1 MQMSERKEA
10 PVSTHG
16 YSIQELGKLA
26 GVSVRTLRLYDE
38 RGLLVPKRQENG
50 YRIYSEADAARL
62 QKILLWRACGMP
74 LARIGE
80 LLERRGVDEEEALQE
95 QIALLEERER
105 GVRAARECAEHT
117 LENMQKGKK
126 MSSEE
131 RFRGLKEAAIEEN
144 ERRYG
149 GEARAR
155 YGDAAVD
162 AANEAVRSMDKDEWN
177 DLATLEGRIIVQ
189 LKAAMESGDPSGA
202 EAAELVRLHAAW
214 VQAHWGKSRTLT
226 HEMHVGLGQ
235 MYVADPRFQE
245 YYDSRAGEGAAA
257 FLVTAIEASD
267 I

>member
-1 MQMSERKEA
+1 
-10 PVSTHG
+10 
-16 YSIQELGKLA
+16 
-26 GVSVRTLRLYDE
+26 
-38 RGLLVPKRQENG
+38 
-50 YRIYSEADAARL
+50 
-62 QKILLWRACGMP
+62 
-74 LARIGE
+74 
-80 LLERRGVDEEEALQE
+80 
-95 QIALLEERER
+95 
-105 GVRAARECAEHT
+105 
-117 LENMQKGKK
+117 MQKGKK

-131 RFRGLKEAAIEEN
+131 RFHGLKEAAIEEN

-162 AANEAVRSMDKDEWN
+162 AANEAVRSMDKDEWDN
-177 DLATLEGRIIVQ
+177 LAILEERIIEQ
-189 LKAAMESGDPSGA
+189 LRAAMESGDPSGA

-245 YYDSRAGEGAAA
+245 YYDSRAGAGAAA
-257 FLVTAIEASD
+257 FLVTAIEAFD

>member
-1 MQMSERKEA
+1 MEERGRTIREF
-10 PVSTHG
+10 SM
-16 YSIQELGKLA
+16 LA

-38 RGLLVPKRQENG
+38 RGLLVPQRQENG
-50 YRIYSEADAARL
+50 YRVYSEEDEQRL
-62 QKILLWRACGMP
+62 QQILLWRACGMP
-74 LARIGE
+74 LKEIGQAIDSPDF
-80 LLERRGVDEEEALQE
+80 DEEKALEE
-95 QIALLEERER
+95 QIALLKERAEAL
-105 GVRAARECAEHT
+105 GKAQECAERT

-131 RFRGLKEAAIEEN
+131 RFHGLKEAAIEEN

-162 AANEAVRSMDKDEWN
+162 AANEAVRSMDKDEWD
-177 DLATLEGRIIVQ
+177 DLAILEERIIEQ
-189 LKAAMESGDPSGA
+189 LKAATEFGDPSGA

-226 HEMHVGLGQ
+226 HEMHVSLGQ

-245 YYDSRAGEGAAA
+245 YYDSRAGAGAAA

>member
-1 MQMSERKEA
+1 
-10 PVSTHG
+10 VSAHG
-16 YSIQELGKLA
+16 YSIQELGTLA

-105 GVRAARECAEHT
+105 GVRAARECAERT

-131 RFRGLKEAAIEEN
+131 RFHGLKEAAIEEN

-226 HEMHVGLGQ
+226 H
-235 MYVADPRFQE
+235 
-245 YYDSRAGEGAAA
+245 
-257 FLVTAIEASD
+257 
-267 I
+267 